1 MRWQDTRVK
10 FIQLEKGKDTIL
22 SRSGK
27 DNKIERL
34 ILYYLGCITLIQ
46 GKKSR
51 SGGVQ
56 APHIPLSNK
65 INTYCGRIIFPSI
78 FLLCSF
84 SYTLMVILNQ
94 EDQGNQPSFQ
104 CE

>member
-1 MRWQDTRVK
+1 MKTKKHPQK
-10 FIQLEKGKDTIL
+10 KDTLANLQPDWPIWPKQ
-22 SRSGK
+22 R
-27 DNKIERL
+27 ERL
-34 ILYYLGCITLIQ
+34 ILYYLGYITLVK
-46 GKKSR
+46 GKKIR

-56 APHIPLSNK
+56 APPLSNK

-94 EDQGNQPSFQ
+94 GDQENQPLFQ